1 MEIGSVHIQPMKPSP
16 PAAPTPPPGGNIENR
31 QPPPEPS
38 PPSPQAG
45 STNERA
51 SQTTGTSIVD
61 ASTTNT
67 ATSPGQSR
75 IDLYA

>member
-38 PPSPQAG
+38 PPALPTQPSA
-45 STNERA
+45 ERA
-51 SQTTGTSIVD
+51 NQSGVD
-61 ASTTNT
+61 V
-67 ATSPGQSR
+67 
-75 IDLYA
+75 YA